1 MINLL
6 PPSHK
11 RALVY
16 ARRNTRLRAGVV
28 GLSAG
33 LILLMLVATGGFL
46 ILRQEV
52 HSYNNNTANIEAE
65 LSRKGETSTITRMNN
80 ISNTLNLVVK
90 VLSEQVLFADLF
102 QQVGTIMP
110 DGSILQNLSLT
121 GDMTMGV
128 DLQIGSVDYNT
139 GTQVLVNFQD
149 KNNKIFEKADLISL
163 TCADPATSEGPYY
176 CTGNIRATFQEESQ
190 FSFLKRQTEQA
201 SAQSTGTNL

>member
-1 MINLL
+1 
-6 PPSHK
+6 
-11 RALVY
+11 
-16 ARRNTRLRAGVV
+16 V
-28 GLSAG
+28 GLIFLLVVAG
-33 LILLMLVATGGFL
+33 GGFL
-46 ILRQEV
+46 IMRQEV
-52 HSYNNNTANIEAE
+52 TSYNDNTAAIEAE
-65 LSRKGETSTITRMNN
+65 LSRKGETSTINRMNN

-121 GDMTMGV
+121 GDMTTGV

-149 KNNKIFEKADLISL
+149 QKNKIFEKADLISL
-163 TCADPATSEGPYY
+163 TCADRLTSEGPYY
-176 CTGNIRATFQEESQ
+176 CTGNIRATFQKDSQ

-201 SAQSTGTNL
+201 AAQATGAQL

>member
-6 PPSHK
+6 PPDHK

-16 ARRNTRLRAGVV
+16 ARRNTRLRTGVI
-28 GLSAG
+28 GLSIG
-33 LILLMLVATGGFL
+33 LIFLALVATGSFL
-46 ILRQEV
+46 IMRQEV
-52 HSYNNNTANIEAE
+52 TTYNNNATAIESE
-65 LSRKGETSTITRMNN
+65 LSRKGETTTIKRMNN

-90 VLSEQVLFADLF
+90 VLSEQVLFAELF
-102 QQVGTIMP
+102 QQVGTTMP

-121 GDMTMGV
+121 GDMTSGI

-149 KNNKIFEKADLISL
+149 PNNKIFEKADLISL
-163 TCADPATSEGPYY
+163 TCADPTNTEGPYY
-176 CTGNIRATFQEESQ
+176 CTANIRATFQKESQ

-201 SAQSTGTNL
+201 TAQATGAQL

>member
-6 PPSHK
+6 PPDHK

-16 ARRNTRLRAGVV
+16 ARRNTRLRTGAV
-28 GLSAG
+28 GLSIG
-33 LILLMLVATGGFL
+33 LVLLLLVAAGGLL

-52 HSYNNNTANIEAE
+52 HSYDNNTASIESE
-65 LSRKGETSTITRMNN
+65 LSRKGETSTIKRMNN
-80 ISNTLNLVVK
+80 ISNTLNLVVT
-90 VLSEQVLFADLF
+90 VLSGQVLFADLF

-110 DGSILQNLSLT
+110 NGSILQNLSLT
-121 GDMTMGV
+121 GDMTTGV

-139 GTQVLVNFQD
+139 GTQALVNFQD

-176 CTGNIRATFQEESQ
+176 CTGNIRATFQKESQ

-201 SAQSTGTNL
+201 AAQATGAEL

>member
-6 PPSHK
+6 PPDHK

-16 ARRNTRLRAGVV
+16 ARRNTRLRTGVV
-28 GLSAG
+28 GLSIG
-33 LILLMLVATGGFL
+33 LVLLSLVAAGGFL
-46 ILRQEV
+46 IIRQEV
-52 HSYNNNTANIEAE
+52 NSYNDNTVAIEAE
-65 LSRKGETSTITRMNN
+65 LSRKGETTTIKRMNN

-90 VLSEQVLFADLF
+90 VLSEQVLFANLF

-121 GDMTMGV
+121 GDMTTGV

-149 KNNKIFEKADLISL
+149 QNNKIFEKADLVSL
-163 TCADPATSEGPYY
+163 TCADPEKSEGPYY
-176 CTGNIRATFQEESQ
+176 CVGRIRATFQKDSQ

-201 SAQSTGTNL
+201 AAQATGAQL